1 MSGDDI
7 LVLGGNGFIG
17 SALVRRLQTEGR
29 HVHVISPHS
38 SPVLSSGVTFH
49 RGSMGD
55 DKILKAILPGC
66 RTIVHA
72 ASGTNPGS
80 SARCASQE
88 SRLNISPSLSFVEA
102 LDCQEEFHLIFVSS
116 GGTVYGNPEALPAS
130 EEAALHP
137 LSYYAAGK
145 IALEAFFRVVAKPPM
160 KTLSIVR
167 PSNVYGP
174 GQMFRPDFGVVRTML
189 EYLHR
194 GHVMEIW
201 GDGETIRDYLYID
214 DMVEAILRIV
224 GQPTDN
230 ETYNV
235 GSGVGLSLNQIVRI
249 IERVCGTRLNVRYR
263 AQRRSDVSGI
273 VLDSSLL
280 SRRTG
285 WRSTVPF
292 EEGIAKTWR
301 WLLDQE
307 NRT

>member
-17 SALVRRLQTEGR
+17 SALVRRLQNEAR
-29 HVHVISPHS
+29 HVHVISPHVP
-38 SPVLSSGVTFH
+38 PVLSPGVTFH
-49 RGSMGD
+49 QGSMHD
-55 DKILKAILPGC
+55 ESILKAVLPAC

-80 SARCASQE
+80 SARRASQE
-88 SRLNISPSLSFVEA
+88 SRLNISPSLSLVEA
-102 LDCQEEFHLIFVSS
+102 LDRQAEFHLIFVSS
-116 GGTVYGNPEALPAS
+116 GGTVYGNPAALPAS
-130 EEAALHP
+130 EKAALHP

-145 IALEAFFRVVAKPPM
+145 IALEAFFRVAAKPPM
-160 KTLSIVR
+160 KTLSILR

-174 GQMFRPDFGVVRTML
+174 GQTYRPDFGVIRTML
-189 EYLHR
+189 ECLHR

-214 DMVEAILRIV
+214 DMVEAIFRMV

-230 ETYNV
+230 ATYNV

-249 IERVCGTRLNVRYR
+249 IERVCGIHLNVRYR

-273 VLDSSLL
+273 VLDSSLF
-280 SRRTG
+280 SHRTG
-285 WRSTVPF
+285 WRGTVSF

-301 WLLDQE
+301 WLMDQE
-307 NRT
+307 NHT